1 MKIFY
6 SILALLFF
14 SININAQSYTYGI
27 VHTDN
32 YNFKIVAIPDFDA
45 GTDASDMGFT
55 LTMPAGSADL
65 INANSLLPGR
75 VWSLQEYDA
84 AFLTS
89 QGLGDGSRDVFQF
102 NNPPGQS
109 LISHVNGEH
118 IDLVSF
124 SVTNMPSSGE
134 MTFLDNADPVAIGA
148 MGVLDSFYNS
158 NIDNSTTQ
166 DYFGGYEPGYSS
178 VMFSTLSIGEIETEN
193 ISVIVYPNPTKNS
206 ISIKSKNNIAIA
218 KLFDATGKQLMVI
231 NKPSTLSLKNLPSGI
246 YILKLITS
254 GTTVIKR
261 IIKQ

>member
-1 MKIFY
+1 MKTFY

-14 SININAQSYTYGI
+14 SICNAQSYTYGI
-27 VHTDN
+27 VNTDN

-45 GTDASDMGFT
+45 STDASDMGFT

-109 LISHVNGEH
+109 LISHVSGEH

-124 SVTNMPSSGE
+124 SVTNMPMTGE
-134 MTFLDNADPVAIGA
+134 MTFLDNTDPVAVGA
-148 MGVLDSFYNS
+148 LGVLDSFYNS
-158 NIDNSTTQ
+158 NIDATTTQ
-166 DYFGGYEPGYSS
+166 DYFAGYEPGLTSI
-178 VMFSTLSIGEIETEN
+178 MFDTLSVGEDEKIDLITK
-193 ISVIVYPNPTKNS
+193 VFPNPTKDS
-206 ISIKSKNNIAIA
+206 ITIQSKKTIHLA
-218 KLFDATGKQLMVI
+218 KLFDITGKLVMEVNNPLTI
-231 NKPSTLSLKNLPSGI
+231 SLSSLPSGV
-246 YILKLITS
+246 YILKLETELS
-254 GTTVIKR
+254 TAIKR
-261 IIKQ
+261 IIKE